1 MGNRLDNVARE
12 LGIRLALQFGSTV
25 KGSSHGRS
33 DVDVAV
39 LLERADVSL
48 REYGDLVQAFQELF
62 PGHEVDLAIIN
73 RADPLFLQKIT
84 ENCRILY
91 GSPGDLQRLSIYA
104 FKRYQDHK
112 KYFAMEREFT
122 ARALGPSS
130 RQDCRND

>member
-1 MGNRLDNVARE
+1 MRSRLEDVARE
-12 LGIRLALQFGSTV
+12 RGIRLALQFGSTV
-25 KGSSHGRS
+25 TGVSHGRS
-33 DVDVAV
+33 DVDVAI

-48 REYGDLVQAFQELF
+48 QDYGDLLQTFQELF
-62 PGHEVDLAIIN
+62 PGQEVDLAIIN

-91 GSPGDLQRLSIYA
+91 GPPGELQRLRIYA

-130 RQDCRND
+130 RQG

>member
-1 MGNRLDNVARE
+1 MGNGLDDVARE
-12 LGIRLALQFGSTV
+12 RGIRLALQFGSTV
-25 KGSSHGRS
+25 KGASHGRS

-39 LLERADVSL
+39 LLESADVSL
-48 REYGDLVQAFQELF
+48 QEYGDLLQAFQGLF
-62 PGHEVDLAIIN
+62 PGQEVDLAIIN

-91 GSPGDLQRLSIYA
+91 GPPGELQRLRIYA

-122 ARALGPSS
+122 ARALGLSS
-130 RQDCRND
+130 RQE

>member
-1 MGNRLDNVARE
+1 MRSHLEDVARE
-12 LGIRLALQFGSTV
+12 HGIRLALQFGSTV
-25 KGSSHGRS
+25 TGVSHGRS

-39 LLERADVSL
+39 LLEHADVSL
-48 REYGDLVQAFQELF
+48 QDYGDLLQAFQELF
-62 PGHEVDLAIIN
+62 PGQEVDLAIIN

-91 GSPGDLQRLSIYA
+91 GPPGELQRLRIYA

-122 ARALGPSS
+122 ARALGLSS
-130 RQDCRND
+130 RQG